1 MLYDSTLDTSKV
13 VTLIETE
20 RVVVV
25 HGWGRSGDGQ
35 LFKGYRVSVLQDEKV
50 LEVGCTAMRILNT
63 IERYT

>member
-25 HGWGRSGDGQ
+25 HGWGRSGDG
-35 LFKGYRVSVLQDEKV
+35 
-50 LEVGCTAMRILNT
+50 
-63 IERYT
+63 